1 MFGWFPQDTEEIAE
15 LFVIM
20 VIAYVSE
27 LKSKGSDALRK
38 GIEKHV
44 GRSLP
49 KSSRRVGVEEYSFFG
64 DGIVKEFFFRIEDS
78 RKGSHGSIDLQIEG
92 NERYSGFELHCNLL
106 TGRVTV
112 DARGGMIGKSATGKA
127 RKLGRV
133 FARKFASATSGRTV

>member
-27 LKSKGSDALRK
+27 LKSKGSDALRQ

-49 KSSRRVGVEEYSFFG
+49 KSSRRFGVEEYSFFG
-64 DGIVKEFFFRIEDS
+64 DGKVKEFFFRIEDS

-92 NERYSGFELHCNLL
+92 NERYSGFKLYCNLL

-112 DARGGMIGKSATGKA
+112 NARGSMIATGKA
-127 RKLGRV
+127 RKLCRV
-133 FARKFASATSGRTV
+133 FERKFASATNPRAKKL